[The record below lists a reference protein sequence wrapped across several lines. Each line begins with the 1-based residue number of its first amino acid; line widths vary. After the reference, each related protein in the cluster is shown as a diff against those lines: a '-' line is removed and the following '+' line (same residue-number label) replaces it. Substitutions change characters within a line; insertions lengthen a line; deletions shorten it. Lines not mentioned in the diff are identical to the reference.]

1 MKINNIFLS
10 GRMNKD
16 ADERMLE
23 KHEYIHAENINVAN
37 AIDSDTGVV
46 KNTPRNFLA
55 YPTPLSFHGG
65 NPVTIGSVAD
75 DSSHKIYWFVATD
88 TCSYICEYSRLEE
101 SASIILEDTRTG
113 DDRVLR
119 FDKNRYIHSA
129 KIIIDTENERKFLVW
144 TDATNPPRKINID
157 RAKTYGANNF
167 TEQDISVIKAPPIYS
182 PIARLSNSQTQKEN
196 YIKDKFIQF
205 CYRFKYLDGEYS
217 ALSPFSGYAFLAK
230 EFFYDYEQATN
241 DSMEN
246 AFNQVLITFKT
257 GDARVTDIELVYR
270 ESKATTLY
278 VVEKFNKSLLGL
290 GNDEDYTF
298 KFSSPKVNTVLA
310 PDEANRLYDNVPL
323 TAETMEVIGNRLIYA
338 NYTENYKLCHFGN
351 EQIKFDFTVNKIS
364 YPIVPGVAQRSVKSN
379 RNYEVGLVYVDEYGR
394 MSTVQTCEG
403 NNVHVPAEDSKN
415 KNTLQLTINHLAPYW
430 AKYYRAFIKE
440 TETTYDVITPVIFHK
455 DEDFVWV
462 KIEKADIDKVKEGEF
477 LVVKSDTTGIK
488 DKFVET
494 KVLEFAQKQRNFLEQ
509 SSVNYIAQEEGTYLK
524 FKPTK
529 FSINDSNYEKM
540 HSDNAD
546 DTRNRSGG
554 ATPRITNEATVNYF
568 EGPNFYATTANSQND
583 LIVSGAPS
591 GVTVD
596 QRFEVVVQSD
606 TGSADTFKWR
616 VHDPSGVG
624 DYTENVT
631 MTTGAQALS
640 GGLSVH
646 FSATT
651 GHTVGDTWFINGRT
665 GWAGY
670 DEDTRSNV
678 ILKGFDGNV
687 EVGPGSVFRIQYFE
701 SKGAAS
707 LSHTASYTS
716 SRTFP
721 NIEEFWHEVVK
732 DEMTKEIPEG
742 RIKWR
747 RGVSTDTNSNRT
759 RELAIS
765 NNVNHAIHMIIESDN
780 AQGGNVTIKIFGT
793 TVFDEE
799 LGKNVYANGSWNF
812 VIKGEEDSL
821 VVFETKPKVQNDN
834 IYYEIGH
841 TYNID
846 KEGFHQGADTD
857 VSQDEEQAA
866 LITIDWHNCFS
877 WGNAIE
883 SFKHKDSF
891 LGNSLLTNSRALT
904 NYSGYRENKRIAS
917 LTYSGVYNQST
928 NYNALNEFNLS
939 LANYRDLDDQFGK
952 IMKIESRD
960 TDLIV
965 FQENKVT
972 KVLFGKSVLANQDGT
987 ENIVASEAVLGTQ
1000 VPFVGEYGISTS
1012 ASSLA
1017 KWFNNIY
1024 FADERRGT
1032 VMRLGGQG
1040 LEEIS
1045 QFGMRDW
1052 FRENIRSRNHKK
1064 LVGGYDPHN
1073 DNYILSIKDPIIEWR
1088 EDDYYCAKGS
1098 KEWRPDKYYCKQ
1110 DLVPIPVPVPV
1121 APTFTCTTALFNVAD
1136 GTTGDTIAIGTDA
1149 TVSVGTLNS
1158 VSPATYQSGSTTYT
1172 ANITVPSG
1180 YANAGATITT
1190 CSTTASGVSAPTPVP
1205 TPVPVTPPT
1214 PPTPVACTECPGD
1227 INTISNFS
1235 TTAGQTGTISMS
1247 GTNVSFSWVHVF
1259 QSNLISASISGST
1272 LSWSALAAGTA
1283 QLRVIANNT
1292 SGQGGAGG
1300 CCQEAEDF
1308 FVTIAAAP
1316 VPTAPAATCSDAGFT
1331 VSNGTT
1337 GATVSGS
1344 VNSGFTLNSISP
1356 STYTAGSATY
1366 TASITVN
1373 SASYSN
1379 NGSQLSPACTATATG
1394 TTPPTPTPTA
1404 PLCINYEISN
1414 QGGYGSNSITYQP
1427 CGSTSYTTNSVP
1439 YGDSF
1444 DRCINA
1450 GQSGIS
1456 SVGSNLTLTMNGTCT

>member
-1 MKINNIFLS
+1 
-10 GRMNKD
+10 MNKD

-55 YPTPLSFHGG
+55 YPTALSFTGT
-65 NPVTIGSVAD
+65 NPKTIGSVAD
-75 DSSHKIYWFVATD
+75 DASHKIYWFVATD
-88 TCSYICEYSRLEE
+88 TCSYICEYSRLDET
-101 SASIILEDTRTG
+101 ASIILEDTRTG

-129 KIIIDTENERKFLVW
+129 KLIIDTENERKFLVW
-144 TDATNPPRKINID
+144 TDAKNPPRKINID

-167 TEQDISVIKAPPIYS
+167 TEKDISVIKAPPIFS

-205 CYRFKYLDGEYS
+205 AYRFKYLDGEYS
-217 ALSPFSGYAFLAK
+217 ALSPFSNYSFLAK

-241 DSMEN
+241 ESMEN

-257 GDARVTDIELVYR
+257 GDARVTDVELIYR
-270 ESKATTLY
+270 ESKGTTLY
-278 VVEKFNKSLLGL
+278 VVEKFNKTLLGL
-290 GNDEDYTF
+290 GNDEDFTF

-323 TAETMEVIGNRLIYA
+323 AAETMEVIGNRIIYA
-338 NYTENYKLCHFGN
+338 NYTENYKLCHYGN
-351 EQIKFDFTVNKIS
+351 EEIKFDFTVNKIS
-364 YPIVPGVAQRSVKSN
+364 YPIVSGVAQRSVKSN
-379 RNYEVGLVYVDEYGR
+379 RNYEVGLVYVDENGR

-403 NNVHVPAEDSKN
+403 NNVHVSAEDSKN

-462 KIEKADIDKVKEGEF
+462 KIEKADVDKVKEGEF
-477 LVVKSDTTGIK
+477 LVVKSDTAGIK
-488 DKFVET
+488 DKYVET
-494 KVLEFAQKQRNFLEQ
+494 KVLEFDQKERNFLE
-509 SSVNYIAQEEGTYLK
+509 SSNVNYIAQEEGTYIK

-529 FSINDSNYEKM
+529 FSINDSNYAKM

-554 ATPRITNEATVNYF
+554 QTPRITNEATVNYF
-568 EGPNFYATTANSQND
+568 EGPNFYATTANSLND
-583 LIVSGAPS
+583 LIVSGAPA

-606 TGSADTFKWR
+606 TGAADKFKWR
-616 VHDPSGVG
+616 VHDPTGVG

-631 MTTGAQALS
+631 MTTSAQALS

-665 GWAGY
+665 GWTGY

-678 ILKGFDGNV
+678 ILKGFDGNE
-687 EVGPGSVFRIQYFE
+687 EVGPGSIFRIQYFE
-701 SKGAAS
+701 SKGS
-707 LSHTASYTS
+707 NTISHTASYTS
-716 SRTFP
+716 SRSFP

-732 DEMTKEIPEG
+732 DEMTKSVPEG

-747 RGVSTDTNSNRT
+747 RGVSTDLPSGDYRT

-793 TVFDEE
+793 TIFDEE

-821 VVFETKPKVQNDN
+821 VVFETKPKVKNDN
-834 IYYEIGH
+834 IYYEIGQ

-846 KEGFHQGADTD
+846 EEGFHQGADTD
-857 VSQDEEQAA
+857 QSQNEEQSA
-866 LITIDWHNCFS
+866 LVTIDWFNCFS
-877 WGNAIE
+877 WGNGIE
-883 SFKHKDSF
+883 SFKYKDSF
-891 LGNSLLTNSRALT
+891 LSDSLLTNNRALT
-904 NYSGYRENKRIAS
+904 NYAGYRENKRIAS

-939 LANYRDLDDQFGK
+939 LANFRDLDDQFGK

-972 KVLFGKSVLANQDGT
+972 KVLFGKSVLANQDGS
-987 ENIVASEAVLGTQ
+987 ENVVASESVLGTQ

-1024 FADERRGT
+1024 FADERRGV

-1088 EDDYYCAKGS
+1088 EDDYICSKGAKD
-1098 KEWRPDKYYCKQ
+1098 WRPDKYYCKQ

-1121 APTFTCTTALFNVAD
+1121 APTFTCTTALFNLSD
-1136 GTTGDTIAIGTDA
+1136 GTTGDTIGIGTDA
-1149 TVSVGTLNS
+1149 TVSLGTLNS

-1190 CSTTASGVSAPTPVP
+1190 CTTTASGVAAPTPSP

-1214 PPTPVACTECPGD
+1214 PVAPPSCIDCPGD
-1227 INTISNFS
+1227 INSISNFS
-1235 TTAGQTGTISMS
+1235 ATAGDTGTITLG
-1247 GTNVSFSWVHVF
+1247 GTNVSVSNATAYNFNT
-1259 QSNLISASISGST
+1259 NLISVSVSGGT
-1272 LSWSALAAGTA
+1272 LSWTALSAGTA
-1283 QLRVIANNT
+1283 QVRVIASNT

-1300 CCQEAEDF
+1300 CCQESEDF

-1316 VPTAPAATCSDAGFT
+1316 VPTAPAATCNDAGFT

-1337 GATVSGS
+1337 GAAVSAS
-1344 VNSGFTLNSISP
+1344 VNSGFTLNSVSP

-1373 SASYSN
+1373 SASFSN
-1379 NGSQLSPACTATATG
+1379 NGSQLSPPCTATATG
-1394 TTPPTPTPTA
+1394 TTAPTPPTPVPVVTCTD
-1404 PLCINYEISN
+1404 YEIAN
-1414 QGGYGSNSITYQP
+1414 TGGYGNNTITYIPCYQSGGQP
-1427 CGSTSYTTNSVP
+1427 TGQQSNTIP
-1439 YGDSF
+1439 YGDSIN
-1444 DRCINA
+1444 RCIH
-1450 GQSGIS
+1450 QIVSQ
-1456 SVGSNLTLTMNGTCT
+1456 GSNLTLTNNGSCP

>member
-23 KHEYIHAENINVAN
+23 KHEYTHAENINVAN

-55 YPTPLSFHGG
+55 YPTALTFHGG
-65 NPVTIGSVAD
+65 NPKTIGSVAD
-75 DSSHKIYWFVATD
+75 DASHKIYWYVATD
-88 TCSYICEYSRLEE
+88 TCSYICEYNRLDET
-101 SASIILEDTRTG
+101 ASIILEDTRVG
-113 DDRVLR
+113 NERVLR
-119 FDKNRYIHSA
+119 FDKNKYIHSA

-144 TDATNPPRKINID
+144 TDGLNPPRKINID
-157 RAKTYGANNF
+157 RAKTYGPNNF
-167 TEQDISVIKAPPIYS
+167 TEEDISVIKAPPIFS

-196 YIKDKFIQF
+196 YIKDKFIHF
-205 CYRFKYLDGEYS
+205 AYRFKYLDGEYS
-217 ALSPFSGYAFLAK
+217 ALSPFSNYCFLAK

-241 DSMEN
+241 ESMEN
-246 AFNQVLITFKT
+246 AFNQVLVTFKT
-257 GDARVTDIELVYR
+257 GDSRVTDIELVYR

-278 VVEKFNKSLLGL
+278 VVEKFNKQLLGL
-290 GNDEDYTF
+290 GNDEDFTF

-310 PDEANRLYDNVPL
+310 PDEATRLYDNVPT
-323 TAETMEVIGNRLIYA
+323 TAETMEVIGNRLVYA

-351 EQIKFDFTVNKIS
+351 EEIKFDFTVNKIS
-364 YPIVPGVAQRSVKSN
+364 FPIVSGVAQKSVKSN
-379 RNYEVGLVYVDEYGR
+379 RNYEVGLVYVDENGR

-440 TETTYDVITPVIFHK
+440 TETTYDIITPVIFHK

-462 KIEKADIDKVKEGEF
+462 KIEKADIDKVKEGDF
-477 LVVKSDTTGIK
+477 LVVKSDTAGIK
-488 DKFVET
+488 DTFVET
-494 KVLEFAQKQRNFLEQ
+494 KILEFAQKDRNFLE
-509 SSVNYIAQEEGTYLK
+509 SSQVNYIAQEEGTYLK

-540 HSDNAD
+540 FSENAD

-554 ATPRITNEATVNYF
+554 ATPRITNETTVNYF

-596 QRFEVVVQSD
+596 QRFEVVVQST

-624 DYTENVT
+624 DYNENVT
-631 MTTGAQALS
+631 MTTSAQALS

-646 FSATT
+646 FAATT

-701 SKGAAS
+701 GKGASSVA
-707 LSHTASYTS
+707 HTASYTS

-732 DEMTKEIPEG
+732 DEMTKDIPEG

-747 RGVSTDTNSNRT
+747 RGVSTDLPSGDYRT

-765 NNVNHAIHMIIESDN
+765 NNVNHAIHMIIESTN
-780 AQGGNVTIKIFGT
+780 AQGGNITIKIFGT
-793 TVFDEE
+793 TIFDEE

-812 VIKGEEDSL
+812 VVKGSEDSL
-821 VVFETKPKVQNDN
+821 VVLETKPKVKNDN
-834 IYYEIGH
+834 IYYEIGQ

-846 KEGFHQGADTD
+846 KEGYHEGADSDQT
-857 VSQDEEQAA
+857 QNEGQAA
-866 LITIDWHNCFS
+866 LVTIDWFNCFA
-877 WGNAIE
+877 WGNGIE

-891 LGNSLLTNSRALT
+891 LGDSLLTNNRALT
-904 NYSGYRENKRIAS
+904 NYAGYRENKRIAS

-939 LANYRDLDDQFGK
+939 LRNFRDLDDQFGK

-972 KVLFGKSVLANQDGT
+972 KVLFGKSVLANQDGS
-987 ENIVASEAVLGTQ
+987 ENVVASEAVLGTQ

-1012 ASSLA
+1012 AASLA

-1024 FADERRGT
+1024 FADERRGV

-1064 LVGGYDPHN
+1064 LIGGYDPHN
-1073 DNYILSIKDPIIEWR
+1073 DNYILSIKDPVIEWR
-1088 EDDYYCAKGS
+1088 EDDYYCAKGT
-1098 KEWRPDKYYCKQ
+1098 KEYRPDKYYCKQ
-1110 DLVPIPVPVPV
+1110 DLVPIPVPVASPTPVPV
-1121 APTFTCTTALFNVAD
+1121 APTYDCNTASFSVSN
-1136 GTTGDTIAIGTDA
+1136 GTTGATIGLGSDA
-1149 TVSVGTLNS
+1149 TVSAGVLNS

-1172 ANITVPSG
+1172 ANITVPAG
-1180 YANAGATITT
+1180 YTNAGNVITICTTTATGTTAPTPTPVPVAPTPTPPTFGCGNAAFTVADGTTGSPVSASVSAGTLNSVSPSTYQAGSNTYTANITVTGNFSNAGDVISICSDTATGTTTFT
-1190 CSTTASGVSAPTPVP
+1190 CSNANLTIANGTVGQAVSATVSNGAILGAISPSTYQSGTTTYTAAITVPNDAQYSNAGQSIIGGCSASATGSAPPPTPVP
-1205 TPVPVTPPT
+1205 T
-1214 PPTPVACTECPGD
+1214 
-1227 INTISNFS
+1227 
-1235 TTAGQTGTISMS
+1235 
-1247 GTNVSFSWVHVF
+1247 VS
-1259 QSNLISASISGST
+1259 
-1272 LSWSALAAGTA
+1272 
-1283 QLRVIANNT
+1283 
-1292 SGQGGAGG
+1292 
-1300 CCQEAEDF
+1300 
-1308 FVTIAAAP
+1308 
-1316 VPTAPAATCSDAGFT
+1316 
-1331 VSNGTT
+1331 
-1337 GATVSGS
+1337 
-1344 VNSGFTLNSISP
+1344 
-1356 STYTAGSATY
+1356 
-1366 TASITVN
+1366 
-1373 SASYSN
+1373 
-1379 NGSQLSPACTATATG
+1379 
-1394 TTPPTPTPTA
+1394 
-1404 PLCINYEISN
+1404 CINYEIAN
-1414 QGGYGSNSITYQP
+1414 LGGYGNNSITFIPCYQS
-1427 CGSTSYTTNSVP
+1427 GGQSTGQITNTIP
-1439 YGDSF
+1439 YGDSMN
-1444 DRCINA
+1444 RCIH
-1450 GQSGIS
+1450 QLV
-1456 SVGSNLTLTMNGTCT
+1456 SVGSNLTLTNQGSCT